1 MKLGTSDL
9 WQRIEVGSADPQNGI
24 LIVPSP
30 IKTGSQPG
38 RSNSI
43 DLRLGRWFL
52 AIQQTRTTAIDLRS
66 PRRSEEFEASE
77 GRLNYVP
84 FGRQFVVH
92 PGRFV
97 LAATLEWIKVP
108 ETLGGYITGRSS
120 LGRRG
125 LIIETAAGL
134 HPCFS
139 GCIALEISNC
149 GEVPIALLPGM
160 RICQVFFHRLSRRS
174 PDDET
179 SFGGRRRPTFG
190 DYKPDLIVERSL
202 SEGRRFG
209 ARQTIPRMTNS
220 YSAASILFFP
230 PARAFFRSSTGL
242 RNCPV

>member
-1 MKLGTSDL
+1 MMLGTADL
-9 WQRIEVGSADPQNGI
+9 WERIGSGSKDPHNGI
-24 LIVPSP
+24 VIVPSP
-30 IKTGSQPG
+30 SKTGAQAG

-52 AIQQTRTTAIDLRS
+52 AIQQTRTTAIDLRAS
-66 PRRSEEFEASE
+66 RRTEEFEASE
-77 GRLNYVP
+77 GKLTYVP
-84 FGRQFVVH
+84 FGRPFVIH

-97 LAATLEWIKVP
+97 LAATLEWVKVP
-108 ETLGGYITGRSS
+108 ESLGGYITGRSS

-149 GEVPIALLPGM
+149 GEVPIALIPGM
-160 RICQVFFHRLSRRS
+160 RICQVFFFRLTCRS
-174 PDDET
+174 PDNET

-202 SEGRRFG
+202 TRTEELEQG
-209 ARQTIPRMTNS
+209 N
-220 YSAASILFFP
+220 LFP
-230 PARAFFRSSTGL
+230 S
-242 RNCPV
+242 